1 MATIAEIDGLAVPA
15 VVAPPL
21 DTYTGAAAAYSVR
34 LLRTAYKTG
43 GGTIMRVRRASDNV
57 EADVGF
63 DSNNELGLTSPI
75 SNTSN
80 AQSYTDFA
88 DFVGHTGTPTSAFL
102 RNWYDQSGNA
112 IDIGESTATNQP
124 PIYTAGALITDNSK
138 PAISF
143 DGANHQL
150 QTTGFGTGTNRF
162 ITHVANVTGGGIG
175 YENVWIFLESIS
187 TWTTGDFLQYYTS
200 DPSTGS
206 ILNSPVSARDI
217 SGSTAVNQQRLAT
230 FEALTATAEFYINGS
245 SQGSGTSTIT
255 ALEDELSIANFS
267 GNFALMK
274 FQEMIIWNSDQSSN
288 RTGIETNINSEYLI
302 YQPTDAPTS
311 GLLATYTGAAAAYS
325 VRQLSDKAVIAM
337 RIRRDSDDEER
348 NIGWDANGDLD
359 TTAISDFCQTAN
371 GYVTRWWD
379 QSTNGNHADQATD
392 ASQPQIYNGTAVT
405 TLNTKPSVTFS
416 GSTHMTF
423 TTWSPGSAAS
433 AFWVAQNEAATS
445 SWTLVGPNNNQ
456 WAPISTTT
464 FRTRISGFYTWAWS
478 VSASAQYLAALIRN
492 SSSDGTFHYNGNTS
506 STTRNFTDTI
516 SINSLSN
523 SANGLDGGIQEAV
536 FWSADQST
544 NRTGIESD
552 INTYFSIY

>member
-288 RTGIETNINSEYLI
+288 RTGIEIN
-302 YQPTDAPTS
+302 
-311 GLLATYTGAAAAYS
+311 
-325 VRQLSDKAVIAM
+325 V
-337 RIRRDSDDEER
+337 
-348 NIGWDANGDLD
+348 NGH
-359 TTAISDFCQTAN
+359 F
-371 GYVTRWWD
+371 
-379 QSTNGNHADQATD
+379 
-392 ASQPQIYNGTAVT
+392 QIY
-405 TLNTKPSVTFS
+405 
-416 GSTHMTF
+416 
-423 TTWSPGSAAS
+423 
-433 AFWVAQNEAATS
+433 
-445 SWTLVGPNNNQ
+445 
-456 WAPISTTT
+456 
-464 FRTRISGFYTWAWS
+464 
-478 VSASAQYLAALIRN
+478 
-492 SSSDGTFHYNGNTS
+492 
-506 STTRNFTDTI
+506 
-516 SINSLSN
+516 
-523 SANGLDGGIQEAV
+523 
-536 FWSADQST
+536 
-544 NRTGIESD
+544 
-552 INTYFSIY
+552 